1 MKKSIWLALALMAP
15 WSAVQAQYDGTPM
28 QKSQEEAKKTE
39 QASRVGKYPHSD
51 NDWENFDILHINRL
65 PSAATFLGYPTREL
79 ALRNDRTQSP
89 WVVMLNGTW
98 KFRYTPRS
106 DQRPMTF
113 WQQGFDLK
121 GWDDIQVPSNWEME
135 GHGYP
140 FYVGA
145 GYGIKKNPP
154 LIAVE
159 NSPVGS
165 YKRTF
170 TVPAHWKG
178 KQIVLYFG
186 GVASA
191 FYVWI
196 NGEKVGYSQDSKT
209 PSEFD
214 ITRYVKSGENE
225 VAVEVFK
232 FSDGYYLEDQDY
244 WRLAGIQ
251 RDVYL
256 YARPQVHIR
265 DFEVVTDLDRTYTDA
280 DLHLYVE
287 LGSAGKGHIKGAEVE
302 AELQDAAG
310 HTLYKE
316 RKAWNSRDS
325 VMHLMRHIE
334 KPLLWSAEKPHL
346 YRLMLTLRVGG
357 KPQQYVSRHIGF
369 RESEIRHAQL
379 LVNGQPIYIKGVN
392 RHEHDP
398 RHGHVVDEAS
408 MLQVLF

>member
-1 MKKSIWLALALMAP
+1 
-15 WSAVQAQYDGTPM
+15 M
-28 QKSQEEAKKTE
+28 QKWQEEAKKTE

-106 DQRPMTF
+106 DQRPMSF
-113 WQQGFDLK
+113 WQQGFDLT
-121 GWDDIQVPSNWEME
+121 GWDDIQVPSNREME

-191 FYVWI
+191 FYVWV

-232 FSDGYYLEDQDY
+232 FSDGYYLEDQDRY
-244 WRLAGIQ
+244 IFATSRWSPIWTAPIPMPICISTWSWEVPERDTSKGLRWRPSCRMQ
-251 RDVYL
+251 PDTRSTRN
-256 YARPQVHIR
+256 ARPG
-265 DFEVVTDLDRTYTDA
+265 T
-280 DLHLYVE
+280 
-287 LGSAGKGHIKGAEVE
+287 
-302 AELQDAAG
+302 AA
-310 HTLYKE
+310 T
-316 RKAWNSRDS
+316 A
-325 VMHLMRHIE
+325 
-334 KPLLWSAEKPHL
+334 
-346 YRLMLTLRVGG
+346 
-357 KPQQYVSRHIGF
+357 
-369 RESEIRHAQL
+369 
-379 LVNGQPIYIKGVN
+379 
-392 RHEHDP
+392 
-398 RHGHVVDEAS
+398 
-408 MLQVLF
+408 